1 MGIPAANDQVNNTDG
16 IKPADHHRQENTV
29 KLVRI
34 LAIVPITIV
43 SLFNIGYMFGGDPKP
58 DTALAVLVL
67 VLGLAGFGAGF
78 GLARNST
85 WGIPA
90 ALAVAGVNVVAAIV
104 ALVADTEGAIIG
116 LAISAVAL
124 AMVFVAGSGTRKLS
138 MA

>member
-1 MGIPAANDQVNNTDG
+1 M
-16 IKPADHHRQENTV
+16 

-34 LAIVPITIV
+34 LAIVPLAVV
-43 SLFNIGYMFGGDPKP
+43 SLLNIGYTFGGDPKP

-78 GLARNST
+78 GLARDST
-85 WGIPA
+85 WGIPS
-90 ALAVAGVNVVAAIV
+90 ALAVAGVNVVTAIV

-124 AMVFVAGSGTRKLS
+124 AMVFVAGPGTRKMS
-138 MA
+138 VA